1 MIFGYGI
8 CMSEAP
14 LERVPWYRRI
24 ELVSLVHLTFFVLAV
39 MSPSLITQ
47 NYGGIPQQHLEEIFI
62 FAFGLAGL
70 MTSGVH
76 QRLVEQRTNERD
88 VARST
93 ADRAK
98 GELIESYKYI
108 GSVNRQIEVL
118 KQFAN
123 KTSISLLRDDAYWKE
138 LLTSLA
144 ANAAASANAQS
155 VLIRF
160 LDIDTLRTDR
170 EIAHDLNKHTM
181 TFRVAN
187 KELKRLHDFGS
198 QHAFMR
204 TDDGHEIL
212 AVPSDRKQGGVKAF
226 LLLATDPSRTGD
238 SEASIVKV
246 FANQAELI
254 YHQLAK
260 KKEIATQDAAAA
272 IDAITQKMIG
282 EIS

>member
-1 MIFGYGI
+1 
-8 CMSEAP
+8 MSETP
-14 LERVPWYRRI
+14 ERVPWYRRI

-39 MSPSLITQ
+39 MSPSLITHD
-47 NYGGIPQQHLEEIFI
+47 YFGIPQQHLEELFI
-62 FAFGLAGL
+62 FVFGLAGL
-70 MTSGVH
+70 MTSGLH
-76 QRLVEQRTNERD
+76 QRIVEQRTKERD
-88 VARST
+88 AAQSS

-123 KTSISLLRDDAYWKE
+123 QASMSLLKDDAYWKD
-138 LLTSLA
+138 LLLSLA
-144 ANAAASANAQS
+144 ANAASSANAEC

-160 LDIDTLRTDR
+160 VDIDTLRTER
-170 EIAHDLNKHTM
+170 EVMHDLGKKRAL
-181 TFRVAN
+181 RVAN

-204 TDDGHEIL
+204 IEDGSEIL
-212 AVPSDRKQGGVKAF
+212 AVPSDRKEGGVKAF
-226 LLLATDPSRTGD
+226 LLLATDPSRTSD
-238 SEASIVKV
+238 TEASIVKV

-254 YHQLAK
+254 YHHLAK
-260 KKEIATQDAAAA
+260 KKEEAPQDAAAA
-272 IDAITQKMIG
+272 LEAITQKTVG